1 MNVAIK
7 QTDQAMVLAKAVYRA
22 GHGLGFN
29 QDQTAQLI
37 GRSRSV
43 FIRGIDPND
52 KSGELALML
61 VRLYRSLFALVGG
74 EEQQMIHW
82 MRTRNRHLDGVPAE
96 RVQSIQG
103 LVMVLEYLDAIRGK
117 I

>member
-1 MNVAIK
+1 MNVAIE
-7 QTDQAMVLAKAVYRA
+7 QTDQAMVLAKAVDRA

-29 QDQTAQLI
+29 QDQIARLI

-43 FIRGIDPND
+43 FTRGIDPDD

-74 EEQQMIHW
+74 EGSQMVHW
-82 MRTRNRHLDGVPAE
+82 MRTRNKHLDGVPAE

-117 I
+117 V

>member
-7 QTDQAMVLAKAVYRA
+7 QTDQAMVLAKAVDRA
-22 GHGLGFN
+22 GHALGFN
-29 QDQTAQLI
+29 QDQTAKLI

-43 FIRGIDPND
+43 FTRGIDPND
-52 KSGELALML
+52 KTGELALML

-74 EEQQMIHW
+74 EERQMIHW
-82 MRTRNRHLDGVPAE
+82 MRTPNRHLDGVPAE

-103 LVMVLEYLDAIRGK
+103 MVMVLEYLDAIRGK
-117 I
+117 V